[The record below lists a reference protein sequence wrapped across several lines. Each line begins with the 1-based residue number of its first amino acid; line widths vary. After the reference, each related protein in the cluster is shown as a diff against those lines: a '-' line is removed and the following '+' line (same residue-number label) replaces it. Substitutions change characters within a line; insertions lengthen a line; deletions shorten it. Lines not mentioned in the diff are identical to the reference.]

1 MANELGASERG
12 NVGRCSRTASFKER
26 LERLKEELRA
36 EIPRLSDRQ
45 GWALFEVSAEV
56 VGGLV
61 KAFTD
66 YERRN
71 ETAWTSD
78 GDNRGS
84 DEAAAHSSGTRKNVE
99 RIPGPQIHTITLR
112 INGEEK
118 TLSVA
123 SWTTLLDLLR
133 ETLNLSGTKKGCD
146 HGQC

>member
-26 LERLKEELRA
+26 LERLKDELRA

-45 GWALFEVSAEV
+45 GWALFAVSAEV

-84 DEAAAHSSGTRKNVE
+84 ADAAAHSSGTRKNVE
-99 RIPGPQIHTITLR
+99 RIPAPKYIRSRSGSTAKKKRL
-112 INGEEK
+112 
-118 TLSVA
+118 A
-123 SWTTLLDLLR
+123 SHR
-133 ETLNLSGTKKGCD
+133 GRRCSIYSAKP
-146 HGQC
+146 